1 MSAPM
6 DLEAELRH
14 LDDLAAAECSWRQA
28 VKRFAAARGL
38 VLEMGNVE
46 RAVQA
51 IYDEAEA
58 AR

>member
-1 MSAPM
+1 MSSGV
-6 DLEAELRH
+6 DLEASLRH
-14 LDDLAAAECSWRQA
+14 LDALAEAECSWRLA

-38 VLEMGNVE
+38 ALEMGNVE
-46 RAVQA
+46 RAVQS